1 MVTHPRSR
9 ASGSRPAVAAVELA
23 VLLPFLMFVFVVGVD
38 FARVFYHCIT
48 LTNCARN
55 GALYGS
61 IDPSYAKDTSG
72 IQNAALI
79 DAGDLAP
86 QTPSV
91 NSKTGNDASGYP
103 YVSVTVTG
111 TFQTIT
117 RYPGIPSPM
126 TVARTVEM
134 RVTPYVPANSTP

>member
-1 MVTHPRSR
+1 MRLDPCPNRPRRR
-9 ASGSRPAVAAVELA
+9 ASAAVELA
-23 VLLPFLMFVFVVGVD
+23 IMLPFLLLLLVICVD
-38 FARVFYHCIT
+38 FARIYRLSLT